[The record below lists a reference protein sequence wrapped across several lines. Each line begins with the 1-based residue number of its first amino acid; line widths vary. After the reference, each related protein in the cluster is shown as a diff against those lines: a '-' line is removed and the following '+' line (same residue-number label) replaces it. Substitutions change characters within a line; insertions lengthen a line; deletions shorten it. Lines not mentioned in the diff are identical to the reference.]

1 MNTRTLSTEA
11 QKVIQAYEQFCLGG
25 ACVRIPYFNNKKTG
39 SRRALPS
46 QIGKG
51 NPKEIEDEILLTLK
65 KTPATLG
72 KISPQNL
79 TDIMVAES
87 IGIDCSG
94 YALYVLDAESRS
106 RGKGSIDRH
115 LSFPLAGNIFMRIL
129 AHIHPSTNTNV
140 ATFAHPKNSSEI
152 KLTEV
157 MPGDIITILNTTQS
171 ERNHILIVTNVDY
184 QNFVP
189 TAIYYTHSIAWP
201 SDGTHN
207 HGIRHGK
214 ITITD
219 ISRPLNDQQWT
230 ESHADNPELAANEKN
245 YTHERAQQGITTLR
259 RLNWF

>member
-25 ACVRIPYFNNKKTG
+25 TCVRVPYFNNKKAG

-65 KTPATLG
+65 KTRENVGNLN
-72 KISPQNL
+72 PQNL
-79 TDIMVAES
+79 TDIMVSES

-106 RGKGSIDRH
+106 RGKGGIDRH
-115 LSFPLAGNIFMRIL
+115 LSFTLAGNIFMRIL
-129 AHIHPSTNTNV
+129 AHIHPATNTNV
-140 ATFAHPKNSSEI
+140 ATFAHIKNSAEI
-152 KLTEV
+152 KLNDA
-157 MPGDIITILNTTQS
+157 MPGDIITILNTAQS

-214 ITITD
+214 IIITD
-219 ISRPLNDQQWT
+219 IARPITEQQWLET
-230 ESHADNPELAANEKN
+230 HSENSQTGTPEKN
-245 YTHERAQQGITTLR
+245 YTHERANQGVTTLR